1 MPSRSATS
9 RASSRSPG
17 RSRRRFRRRGDD
29 VPRVIGIDPGTVS
42 IDVCGLDDGRLFLD
56 ESYPTREALSDAARF
71 VALLESHAPL
81 DLVAG
86 PSGYGLPLRR
96 ARDLTETDLRLAYL
110 AVDGEAGGIGGLRS
124 LARALAASG
133 LPVVFTPGVVHLGT
147 VPEHRKVNR
156 VDMGTADK
164 VCATALAVR
173 DYATRRGCDVAGVS
187 LIHLELGGAFSAAIA
202 VEHGQ
207 IVDGVGGS
215 SGPLGLWSP
224 GALDGEVAYLA
235 GTITKGMLF
244 EGGAGTLAGEDQ
256 GTVDWIA
263 APSTGGEKAAWF
275 AYIEG
280 AVKAIATL
288 LVSAPSALE
297 VVISG
302 RVAMFDRVRNELAR
316 RLTTVAPQLAVHLLT
331 GFAKNAKQGAQGAA
345 LIANGLAGGQEAG
358 LVRQL
363 GIQRANGTVL
373 DHIVF
378 FPVTI
383 AYDRLGI
390 ERA

>member
-1 MPSRSATS
+1 
-9 RASSRSPG
+9 
-17 RSRRRFRRRGDD
+17 

-56 ESYPTREALSDAARF
+56 ESYPTREALSDASRF

-173 DYATRRGCDVAGVS
+173 DYATRRGCDVADVS

-202 VEHGQ
+202 VERGQ

-215 SGPLGLWSP
+215 SGPIGIWSP

-235 GTITKGMLF
+235 GTITKAMLF

-302 RVAMFDRVRNELAR
+302 RVAMFGRVRNELAR
-316 RLTTVAPQLAVHLLT
+316 RLTTVAPQLAVHPLT

>member
-1 MPSRSATS
+1 MA
-9 RASSRSPG
+9 
-17 RSRRRFRRRGDD
+17 
-29 VPRVIGIDPGTVS
+29 RVIGIDPGTVT
-42 IDVCGLDDGRLFLD
+42 IDVCGLDDGQLFLD
-56 ESYPTREALSDAARF
+56 ESYPTREALADASRF
-71 VALLESHAPL
+71 VALLESYAPL

-86 PSGYGLPLRR
+86 PSGSGLPLRR

-110 AVDGEAGGIGGLRS
+110 AVDGESGGIGGLRS
-124 LARALAASG
+124 LARALAAST
-133 LPVVFTPGVVHLGT
+133 LPVVFTPGVIHLDT

-173 DYATRRGCDVAGVS
+173 DCATRRSCAVADVS

-207 IVDGVGGS
+207 IVDGLGGS

-244 EGGAGTLAGEDQ
+244 EGGAGTLAG
-256 GTVDWIA
+256 GTRGAVDWIV
-263 APSTGGEKAAWF
+263 APTTRAEKAAWL
-275 AYIEG
+275 AYVEG
-280 AVKAIATL
+280 AVKAVAAL

-302 RVAMFDRVRNELAR
+302 RVALFDRVRDELAR
-316 RLTTVAPQLAVHLLT
+316 RLTAVAPRLALHRLT
-331 GFAKNAKQGAQGAA
+331 GFATRAKQGAQGAA
-345 LIANGLAGGQEAG
+345 LIANGLAGGEDAD

-363 GIQRANGTVL
+363 GIERSWGTAL

-378 FPVTI
+378 FPPQL

-390 ERA
+390 VRA

>member
-1 MPSRSATS
+1 M
-9 RASSRSPG
+9 
-17 RSRRRFRRRGDD
+17 
-29 VPRVIGIDPGTVS
+29 PRVIGIDPGTVS

-56 ESYPTREALSDAARF
+56 ESYPTRDALADASRF

-96 ARDLTETDLRLAYL
+96 ASDLTETDLRLAYL
-110 AVDGEAGGIGGLRS
+110 AVDGEAGGIGGMRS
-124 LARALAASG
+124 LARALAASE
-133 LPVVFTPGVVHLGT
+133 LPVVFTPGVIHLGT

-173 DYATRRGCDVAGVS
+173 DAATRRGCDVADVS

-202 VEHGQ
+202 VDHGQ

-215 SGPLGLWSP
+215 SGPLGVWSP

-244 EGGAGTLAGEDQ
+244 EGGAGTLAGGDH
-256 GTVDWIA
+256 GAVDWLA
-263 APSTGGEKAAWF
+263 APSTGPQKVAWL
-275 AYIEG
+275 AYVEG
-280 AVKAIATL
+280 AVKAIAAL
-288 LVSAPSALE
+288 LVSVPGALE

-302 RVAMFDRVRNELAR
+302 RVAMVDRVRSELAR
-316 RLTTVAPQLAVHLLT
+316 RLTTVSPQLTMHRLT
-331 GFAKNAKQGAQGAA
+331 GFANNAKQGAQGAA
-345 LIANGLAGGQEAG
+345 LIASGLAGGENAD
-358 LVRQL
+358 LVKRL
-363 GIQRANGTVL
+363 GIERSSGTVL
-373 DHIVF
+373 DHIVL
-378 FPVTI
+378 FPVSV